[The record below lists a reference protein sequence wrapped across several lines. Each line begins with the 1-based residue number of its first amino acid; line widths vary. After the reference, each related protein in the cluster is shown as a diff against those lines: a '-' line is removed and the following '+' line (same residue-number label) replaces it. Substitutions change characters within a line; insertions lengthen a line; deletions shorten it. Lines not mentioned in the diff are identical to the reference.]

1 MQDEKF
7 KDEAQMARADRLRQ
21 ARRRKHFRSMRA
33 AADFH
38 GWSPHTYSSHEKGAR
53 AFKYETAVRYAT
65 AFGVGVEWLWNG
77 PEAEAQSRERSF
89 VHSCNKMNMEA
100 EDVIVCLELAIE
112 KARRLRRLGET
123 LMNLARARG

>member
-1 MQDEKF
+1 MQDKNF
-7 KDEAQMARADRLRQ
+7 RDEAHLARAHRLRE
-21 ARRRKHFRSMRA
+21 ARRRKHFTSMRA

-38 GWSPHTYSSHEKGAR
+38 GWSAHTYNSHEKGAR

-77 PEAEAQSRERSF
+77 PEAEAQSREHSL

-100 EDVIVCLELAIE
+100 EDVIVCVELAIE
-112 KARRLRRLGET
+112 KARRLRQLGET
-123 LMNLARARG
+123 LVNLAR